1 MPKFSHIQFSRAL
14 DFSHYSIRKAHMSIR
29 VRRTGRMSTG
39 GRAPRKLTKEEE
51 EERKETC
58 KRLAKEREQRMI
70 ILAAA
75 RKAKREENLRKR
87 EERIKR
93 DIKR

>member
-1 MPKFSHIQFSRAL
+1 MVYLTFES
-14 DFSHYSIRKAHMSIR
+14 MSIR

-70 ILAAA
+70 IAHQAW
-75 RKAKREENLRKR
+75 KAKREENLRKR

>member
-1 MPKFSHIQFSRAL
+1 MHWRVVGVFEKSTM
-14 DFSHYSIRKAHMSIR
+14 SIIR
-29 VRRTGRMSTG
+29 VRRSARMSTG

-58 KRLAKEREQRMI
+58 KRLAKERDKRMI
-70 ILAAA
+70 IAHQAW
-75 RKAKREENLRKR
+75 KAKREENLRKR

>member
-1 MPKFSHIQFSRAL
+1 MVYLKIIES
-14 DFSHYSIRKAHMSIR
+14 MSIR
-29 VRRTGRMSTG
+29 VRRSARMSTG

-58 KRLAKEREQRMI
+58 KRLAKERDQRMI
-70 ILAAA
+70 IAHQAW
-75 RKAKREENLRKR
+75 KAKREENLRKR

>member
-1 MPKFSHIQFSRAL
+1 
-14 DFSHYSIRKAHMSIR
+14 
-29 VRRTGRMSTG
+29 MSTG

-58 KRLAKEREQRMI
+58 KRLAKERDQRMI

-75 RKAKREENLRKR
+75 S
-87 EERIKR
+87 
-93 DIKR
+93 